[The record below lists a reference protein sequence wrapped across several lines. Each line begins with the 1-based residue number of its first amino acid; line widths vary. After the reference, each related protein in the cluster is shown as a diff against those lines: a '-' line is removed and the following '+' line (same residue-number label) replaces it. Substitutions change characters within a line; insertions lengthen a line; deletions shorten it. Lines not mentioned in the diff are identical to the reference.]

1 MAYDEQDELLV
12 TIAGSPNADREP
24 ETETERK
31 ARLVVDACA
40 DYFSELSLHL
50 RKLMS
55 DLPEDLRPWFPQIAG
70 GAFQAQLMVLMED
83 LRKKEDFFGSELI
96 VEFGRQIASRVN
108 ETFDQAPAPTRPR
121 RYE

>member
-1 MAYDEQDELLV
+1 MASDEEDSLLV
-12 TIAGSPNADREP
+12 TIVGSPNAKKEP
-24 ETETERK
+24 ETATERS

-50 RKLMS
+50 RKLMN
-55 DLPEDLRPWFPQIAG
+55 DLSADLKPWFPQIAG
-70 GAFQAQLMVLMED
+70 GALQAQLLVILED
-83 LRKKEDFFGSELI
+83 LRKKEDFFGAELL

-108 ETFDQAPAPTRPR
+108 ETFSSTPASPR